1 MSLPL
6 LLFIT
11 VSDLRSST
19 VLASGTFP
27 GPIIRANKVRSVGGC
42 SFFSFDFEVPQGDEL
57 QVNVVDQLKNSSLDL
72 ATSIVR
78 SLVFGMHLED

>member
-42 SFFSFDFEVPQGDEL
+42 CFFPFDFDAPQGDEL